1 MQLKL
6 DEKQFLEARAA
17 AIAHEVKNPLTMV
30 GLNLDI
36 LEASD
41 ERPSADKN
49 YAMIRKELKKISD
62 LMMDFL
68 YLNSSLQGESE
79 ALSIS
84 TILCD
89 MIKDLKVT
97 LPNVAINITYPQDDT
112 LITANENSL
121 RTLFGNI
128 IKNATEAMD
137 YDGEILINIARI
149 NQHIEVSFKDSGPG
163 LSENAREKLFNEH
176 FTTKPMGTGLG
187 LSICKKIA
195 KELGGDFVL
204 DNCAEGGCL
213 AVVRLGMAR

>member
-6 DEKQFLEARAA
+6 SDKQFLEERAA

-30 GLNLDI
+30 GFNLDI

-68 YLNSSLQGESE
+68 YLNSSYQGEE
-79 ALSIS
+79 EPIIIS
-84 TILCD
+84 
-89 MIKDLKVT
+89 DLLNKMAEDLRVS
-97 LPNVAINITYPQDDT
+97 LPNVVLNITYPQDKII
-112 LITANENSL
+112 ITAGENSL

-137 YDGEILINIARI
+137 YDGEIQITLEKIDNYA
-149 NQHIEVSFKDSGPG
+149 QVSFKDSGPG
-163 LSENAREKLFNEH
+163 LSNDAQNKLFNEH
-176 FTTKPMGTGLG
+176 FTTKPMGSGLG
-187 LSICKKIA
+187 LSICQKIA
-195 KELGGDFVL
+195 ASLGGDFVL
-204 DNCAEGGCL
+204 KNCDEGGCL
-213 AVVRLGMAR
+213 AVVRFGV